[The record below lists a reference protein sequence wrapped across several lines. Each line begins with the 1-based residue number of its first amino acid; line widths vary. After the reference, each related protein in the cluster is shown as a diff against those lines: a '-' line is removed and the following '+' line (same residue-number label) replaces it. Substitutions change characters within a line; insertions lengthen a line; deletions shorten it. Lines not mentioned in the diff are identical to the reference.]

1 MQDQPEN
8 HQVQDHPIDQGE
20 KGCQAGKCQASLSI
34 PPKSSENIDERPQRN
49 QSPNLAAQNREIE
62 GSSILHRGVVKEIAP
77 SEIVKTTFLRSRT
90 FGSCY
95 LAHYRGLLVTV
106 KEFH

>member
-20 KGCQAGKCQASLSI
+20 KGCQAEKCQASLSI

-62 GSSILHRGVVKEIAP
+62 GSSILQRSGERN
-77 SEIVKTTFLRSRT
+77 SSLRD
-90 FGSCY
+90 CKDNV
-95 LAHYRGLLVTV
+95 LAL
-106 KEFH
+106 